1 MINLPYNLPHN
12 SFRLFFMFSKPSQT
26 VYTVSRLNREIR
38 TVLEQGFASLI
49 LTGEISNFIT
59 PASGHWYFSLKD
71 EKAQIKA
78 AMWRGNNRSQ
88 SYRPENGAQV
98 TVRAR
103 VSLYEPRGDYQ
114 LIVEHMEPAGE
125 GQLKQEFDALKMRLA
140 AEGLF
145 SSAYKKPLP
154 QNINRVGVI
163 TSATGAAIKDIL
175 TVLKRRAPQL
185 EVIIYPAMVQG
196 KEAHVHLINQIQ
208 LANARNEVDVL
219 IVGRGGGSLED
230 LWCFNHEQLARAI
243 YQSELPIVSA
253 VGHEI
258 DTTIS
263 DYVADVRAATPSAA
277 AELVSPNTQEL
288 HSKVIELINRLNNAF
303 KHDMADKRALATQSQ
318 HRLNLCHPR
327 NQLNQKAQRLD
338 ELTIALQQGMRN
350 RLYQQE
356 RTLNNL
362 TPRLMRQSPDKK
374 LSQASHQLMQIQT
387 RLEQAMQ
394 HKLQHAQNSLALQ
407 ASRLDSVSPLNVLAR
422 GYSITKT
429 PQGKV
434 VKSVNHIK
442 TGDVLITELADGAI
456 KSTVL

>member
-1 MINLPYNLPHN
+1 
-12 SFRLFFMFSKPSQT
+12 
-26 VYTVSRLNREIR
+26 
-38 TVLEQGFASLI
+38 
-49 LTGEISNFIT
+49 
-59 PASGHWYFSLKD
+59 
-71 EKAQIKA
+71 
-78 AMWRGNNRSQ
+78 
-88 SYRPENGAQV
+88 
-98 TVRAR
+98 
-103 VSLYEPRGDYQ
+103 
-114 LIVEHMEPAGE
+114 
-125 GQLKQEFDALKMRLA
+125 MRLA

-145 SSAYKKPLP
+145 SSAYKKLLP
-154 QNINRVGVI
+154 KNINRIGVI

-185 EVIIYPAMVQG
+185 DVIIYPAIVQG
-196 KEAHVHLINQIQ
+196 KEAHVHLINQIE
-208 LANARNEVDVL
+208 LANTRDEVDIL
-219 IVGRGGGSLED
+219 ILGRGGGSLED

-243 YQSELPIVSA
+243 YQSKLPIVSA

-288 HSKVIELINRLNNAF
+288 HSKVTQLINRLANAF
-303 KHDMADKRALATQSQ
+303 KHDIADKRALATQLQ

-327 NQLNQKAQRLD
+327 NQLNQKSQRLD
-338 ELTIALQQGMRN
+338 ELSIALHQAVRN

-356 RTLNNL
+356 RTIAQL

-374 LSQASHQLMQIQT
+374 LATANHQLAQLQARLNQAIQHQ
-387 RLEQAMQ
+387 LQQAN
-394 HKLQHAQNSLALQ
+394 NSLALQ

-434 VKSVNHIK
+434 IKSAMQVK
-442 TGDVLITELADGAI
+442 TGDILTTEFVDGAI
-456 KSTVL
+456 ESQVT

>member
-1 MINLPYNLPHN
+1 
-12 SFRLFFMFSKPSQT
+12 MFSKPSQT

-38 TVLEQGFASLI
+38 TVLEQGFASLV

-71 EKAQIKA
+71 DKAQIKA

-219 IVGRGGGSLED
+219 ILGRGGGSLED
-230 LWCFNHEQLARAI
+230 LWCFNHEQLARTI
-243 YQSELPIVSA
+243 YQSMLPIVSA

-288 HSKVIELINRLNNAF
+288 HNQVVALVNRLNNAF
-303 KHDMADKRALATQSQ
+303 KHDIADKRALATQLQ

-350 RLYQQE
+350 RLYLQE
-356 RTLNNL
+356 RALNNL
-362 TPRLMRQSPDKK
+362 IPRLMRQSPDKK
-374 LSQASHQLMQIQT
+374 LTQASHQLKQLQT
-387 RLEQAMQ
+387 RLEQAIQ
-394 HKLQHAQNSLALQ
+394 HKLQNAQNSLALQ
-407 ASRLDSVSPLNVLAR
+407 ASRLDSVSPLSVLAR

-434 VKSVNHIK
+434 VKSVEQIK
-442 TGDVLITELADGAI
+442 TGDVLITELSDGAV
-456 KSTVL
+456 KSTAL

>member
-1 MINLPYNLPHN
+1 
-12 SFRLFFMFSKPSQT
+12 MFSSSTKT

-38 TVLEQGFASLI
+38 VVLEQGFASLM

-71 EKAQIKA
+71 DKAQIKA
-78 AMWRGNNRSQ
+78 AMWRGNNRNQ

-125 GQLKQEFDALKMRLA
+125 GQLKQEFDQLKMRLA

-154 QNINRVGVI
+154 QNINRIGII

-196 KEAHVHLINQIQ
+196 KEAHQYLINQIE

-219 IVGRGGGSLED
+219 ILGRGGGSLED
-230 LWCFNHEQLARAI
+230 LWCFNHEHLARAI
-243 YQSELPIVSA
+243 YRSNLPIISA

-263 DYVADVRAATPSAA
+263 DYVADMRAPTPSAA

-288 HSKVIELINRLNNAF
+288 HNNVAQLINRLNNAF
-303 KHDMADKRALATQSQ
+303 KHALATQRALATQLH

-327 NQLNQKAQRLD
+327 NQLSQKSQRLD
-338 ELTIALQQGMRN
+338 ELSIALNQAMRN

-356 RTLNNL
+356 RALNTV

-374 LSQASHQLMQIQT
+374 LAQASYQLSQLRARLNQVIEHQLQ
-387 RLEQAMQ
+387 QAN
-394 HKLQHAQNSLALQ
+394 NSLSLQ
-407 ASRLDSVSPLNVLAR
+407 ASKLDSVSPLNVLAR

-429 PQGKV
+429 QQGKV
-434 VKSVNHIK
+434 VKSAANVK
-442 TGDVLITELADGAI
+442 TGDIVITELVDGNVESQVI
-456 KSTVL
+456 

>member
-1 MINLPYNLPHN
+1 
-12 SFRLFFMFSKPSQT
+12 MFSKPSQT

-38 TVLEQGFASLI
+38 TVLEQGFASLV
-49 LTGEISNFIT
+49 LTGEISNFIA

-71 EKAQIKA
+71 DKAQIKA

-98 TVRAR
+98 TVKAR

-154 QNINRVGVI
+154 QNINRIGVI

-196 KEAHVHLINQIQ
+196 KEAHIHLINQIE
-208 LANARNEVDVL
+208 LANARNEVDIL
-219 IVGRGGGSLED
+219 ILGRGGGSLED

-243 YQSELPIVSA
+243 HNSDLPIISA

-263 DYVADVRAATPSAA
+263 DYVADMRAPTPSAA

-288 HSKVIELINRLNNAF
+288 HSKVTQLINRLNNAF
-303 KHDMADKRALATQSQ
+303 KHSIADKRALATQLQ

-338 ELTIALQQGMRN
+338 ELSIALQQAMQS

-374 LSQASHQLMQIQT
+374 LAQASHQLSQLQARLNQAIQQQ
-387 RLEQAMQ
+387 LQQAN
-394 HKLQHAQNSLALQ
+394 NSLALQ
-407 ASRLDSVSPLNVLAR
+407 ASKLDSVSPLNVLAR

-429 PQGKV
+429 QQGKV
-434 VKSVNHIK
+434 VKSVGQIK
-442 TGDVLITELADGAI
+442 AGDVLVTELFDGSVE
-456 KSTVL
+456 STAL

>member
-1 MINLPYNLPHN
+1 
-12 SFRLFFMFSKPSQT
+12 MFSKPSQA

-38 TVLEQGFASLI
+38 TILEQGFASLV

-71 EKAQIKA
+71 DKAQIKA
-78 AMWRGNNRSQ
+78 AMWRGNNRNQ
-88 SYRPENGAQV
+88 SYRPVNGAQV
-98 TVRAR
+98 TVKAR

-145 SSAYKKPLP
+145 SSAHKQPLP
-154 QNINRVGVI
+154 QNINRIGVI

-196 KEAHVHLINQIQ
+196 KEAHVHLINQIE
-208 LANARNEVDVL
+208 LANARDEVDVL
-219 IVGRGGGSLED
+219 ILGRGGGSLED

-243 YQSELPIVSA
+243 FKSELPIVSA

-288 HSKVIELINRLNNAF
+288 HNKVTQLVNRLSNAF
-303 KHDMADKRALATQSQ
+303 KHGLADKRALATQLQ

-327 NQLNQKAQRLD
+327 NQLNQKSQRLD
-338 ELTIALQQGMRN
+338 ELSIALQQAMRN

-374 LSQASHQLMQIQT
+374 LATASHQLSQLQARLNQAIQHQ
-387 RLEQAMQ
+387 LQQAN
-394 HKLQHAQNSLALQ
+394 NSLALQ

-429 PQGKV
+429 QQGKV
-434 VKSVNHIK
+434 VKSVGQIK
-442 TGDVLITELADGAI
+442 TGDVLITELVDGSI
-456 KSTVL
+456 ESQVIPIT

>member
-1 MINLPYNLPHN
+1 
-12 SFRLFFMFSKPSQT
+12 MFSKPSQT

-38 TVLEQGFASLI
+38 TVLEQGFASLV
-49 LTGEISNFIT
+49 LTGEISNFIA

-71 EKAQIKA
+71 DKAQIKA

-98 TVRAR
+98 TVKAR

-154 QNINRVGVI
+154 QNINRIGVI

-196 KEAHVHLINQIQ
+196 KEAHIHLINQIE
-208 LANARNEVDVL
+208 LANARNEVDIL
-219 IVGRGGGSLED
+219 ILGRGGGSLED

-243 YQSELPIVSA
+243 HNSDLPIISA

-263 DYVADVRAATPSAA
+263 DYVADMRAPTPSAA

-288 HSKVIELINRLNNAF
+288 HSKVTQLINRLNNAF
-303 KHDMADKRALATQSQ
+303 KHSIADKRALATQLQ

-338 ELTIALQQGMRN
+338 ELSIALQQAMQS

-362 TPRLMRQSPDKK
+362 RPRLMRQSPDKK
-374 LSQASHQLMQIQT
+374 LAQASHQLSQLQARLNQAIQQQ
-387 RLEQAMQ
+387 LQQAN
-394 HKLQHAQNSLALQ
+394 NSLALQ
-407 ASRLDSVSPLNVLAR
+407 ASKLDSVSPLNVLAR

-429 PQGKV
+429 QQGKV
-434 VKSVNHIK
+434 VKSVGQIK
-442 TGDVLITELADGAI
+442 AGDVLVTELVDGSV
-456 KSTVL
+456 KSTAL

>member
-1 MINLPYNLPHN
+1 
-12 SFRLFFMFSKPSQT
+12 MFSKPSQA

-38 TVLEQGFASLI
+38 TILEQGFASLV

-71 EKAQIKA
+71 DKAQIKA
-78 AMWRGNNRSQ
+78 AMWRGNNRNQ
-88 SYRPENGAQV
+88 SYRPVNGAQV
-98 TVRAR
+98 TVKAR

-145 SSAYKKPLP
+145 SSAHKQPLP
-154 QNINRVGVI
+154 QNINRIGVI

-196 KEAHVHLINQIQ
+196 KEAHVHLINQIE
-208 LANARNEVDVL
+208 LANARDEVDVL
-219 IVGRGGGSLED
+219 ILGRGGGSLED

-243 YQSELPIVSA
+243 FKSELPIVSA

-288 HSKVIELINRLNNAF
+288 HNKVTQLVNRLSNAF
-303 KHDMADKRALATQSQ
+303 KHGIADKRALATQLQ

-327 NQLNQKAQRLD
+327 NQLNQKSQRLD
-338 ELTIALQQGMRN
+338 ELSIALQQAMRN

-374 LSQASHQLMQIQT
+374 LATANHQLTQIQA
-387 RLEQAMQ
+387 RLNQAIQ
-394 HKLQHAQNSLALQ
+394 HQLQQANNNLALQ

-422 GYSITKT
+422 GYSITKNEKN
-429 PQGKV
+429 KV
-434 VKSVNHIK
+434 VKSV
-442 TGDVLITELADGAI
+442 GDVKAGDTLITEFVDGVVH
-456 KSTVL
+456 SQVHS

>member
-1 MINLPYNLPHN
+1 
-12 SFRLFFMFSKPSQT
+12 MFSKPSQT

-38 TVLEQGFASLI
+38 TVLEQGFASLV
-49 LTGEISNFIT
+49 LTGEISNFIA

-71 EKAQIKA
+71 DKAQIKA

-98 TVRAR
+98 TVKAR

-154 QNINRVGVI
+154 QNINRIGVI

-196 KEAHVHLINQIQ
+196 KEGHIHLINQIE
-208 LANARNEVDVL
+208 LANARNEVDIL
-219 IVGRGGGSLED
+219 ILGRGGGSLED
-230 LWCFNHEQLARAI
+230 MWCFNHEQLARAI
-243 YQSELPIVSA
+243 HNSDLPIISA

-263 DYVADVRAATPSAA
+263 DYVADMRAPTPSAA

-288 HSKVIELINRLNNAF
+288 HSKVTQLINRLNNAF
-303 KHDMADKRALATQSQ
+303 KHSIADKRALATQLQ

-338 ELTIALQQGMRN
+338 ELSIALQQAMQS

-374 LSQASHQLMQIQT
+374 LAQASHQLSQLQARLNQAIQQQ
-387 RLEQAMQ
+387 LQQAN
-394 HKLQHAQNSLALQ
+394 NSLALQ
-407 ASRLDSVSPLNVLAR
+407 ASKLDSVSPLNVLAR

-429 PQGKV
+429 QQGKV
-434 VKSVNHIK
+434 VKSVGQIK
-442 TGDVLITELADGAI
+442 AGDVLVTELVDGSV
-456 KSTVL
+456 KSTAL

>member
-303 KHDMADKRALATQSQ
+303 KHDMADKRALATQLQ

-434 VKSVNHIK
+434 VKSVDHIK

>member
-1 MINLPYNLPHN
+1 
-12 SFRLFFMFSKPSQT
+12 MFSKPSQA

-38 TVLEQGFASLI
+38 TILEQGFASLV

-71 EKAQIKA
+71 DKAQIKA
-78 AMWRGNNRSQ
+78 AMWRGNNRNQ
-88 SYRPENGAQV
+88 SYRPVNGAQV
-98 TVRAR
+98 TVKAR

-145 SSAYKKPLP
+145 SSAHKQPLP
-154 QNINRVGVI
+154 QNINRIGVI

-175 TVLKRRAPQL
+175 TALKRRAPQL

-196 KEAHVHLINQIQ
+196 KEAHVHLINQIE
-208 LANARNEVDVL
+208 LANTRDEVDVL
-219 IVGRGGGSLED
+219 ILGRGGGSLED

-243 YQSELPIVSA
+243 FKSELPIVSA

-288 HSKVIELINRLNNAF
+288 HNKVKQLVNRLSNAF
-303 KHDMADKRALATQSQ
+303 KHGIADKRALATQLQ

-327 NQLNQKAQRLD
+327 NQLNQKSQRLD
-338 ELTIALQQGMRN
+338 ELSIALQQAMRN

-374 LSQASHQLMQIQT
+374 LATASHQLSQLQARLNQAIQHQ
-387 RLEQAMQ
+387 LQQAN
-394 HKLQHAQNSLALQ
+394 NSLALQ

-429 PQGKV
+429 QQGKV
-434 VKSVNHIK
+434 VKSVGQIK
-442 TGDVLITELADGAI
+442 TGDVLITELVDGSI
-456 KSTVL
+456 ESQVIPVT

>member
-1 MINLPYNLPHN
+1 ML
-12 SFRLFFMFSKPSQT
+12 SKPSQT

-38 TVLEQGFASLI
+38 TVLELGFASLV
-49 LTGEISNFIT
+49 LTGEISNFIA

-71 EKAQIKA
+71 DKAQIKA

-98 TVRAR
+98 TVKAR

-154 QNINRVGVI
+154 QNINRIGVI

-196 KEAHVHLINQIQ
+196 KEAHIHLINQIE
-208 LANARNEVDVL
+208 LANARNEVDIL
-219 IVGRGGGSLED
+219 ILGRGGGSLED
-230 LWCFNHEQLARAI
+230 MWCFNHEQLARAI
-243 YQSELPIVSA
+243 HNSDLPIISA

-263 DYVADVRAATPSAA
+263 DYVADMRAPTPSAA

-288 HSKVIELINRLNNAF
+288 HSKVTQLINRLNNAF
-303 KHDMADKRALATQSQ
+303 KHSIADKRALATQLQ

-338 ELTIALQQGMRN
+338 ELSIALQQAMQS

-374 LSQASHQLMQIQT
+374 LAQASHQLSQLQARLNQAIQQQ
-387 RLEQAMQ
+387 LQQAN
-394 HKLQHAQNSLALQ
+394 NSLALQ
-407 ASRLDSVSPLNVLAR
+407 ASKLDSVSPLNVLAR

-429 PQGKV
+429 QQGKV
-434 VKSVNHIK
+434 VKSVGQIK
-442 TGDVLITELADGAI
+442 AGDVLVTELVDGSV
-456 KSTVL
+456 KSTAL

>member
-1 MINLPYNLPHN
+1 
-12 SFRLFFMFSKPSQT
+12 MFSKPSQA

-38 TVLEQGFASLI
+38 TILEQGFASLV

-71 EKAQIKA
+71 DKAQIKA
-78 AMWRGNNRSQ
+78 AMWRGNNRNQ
-88 SYRPENGAQV
+88 SYRPVNGAQV
-98 TVRAR
+98 TVKAR

-145 SSAYKKPLP
+145 SSAHKQPLP
-154 QNINRVGVI
+154 QNINRIGVI

-196 KEAHVHLINQIQ
+196 KEAHVHLINQIE
-208 LANARNEVDVL
+208 LANTRDEVDVL
-219 IVGRGGGSLED
+219 ILGRGGGSLED

-243 YQSELPIVSA
+243 FKSELPIVSA

-288 HSKVIELINRLNNAF
+288 HNKVTQLVNRLSNAF
-303 KHDMADKRALATQSQ
+303 KHGIADKRALATQLQ

-327 NQLNQKAQRLD
+327 NQLNQKSQRLD
-338 ELTIALQQGMRN
+338 ELSIALQQAMRN

-374 LSQASHQLMQIQT
+374 LATASHQLTQIQA
-387 RLEQAMQ
+387 RLNQAIQ
-394 HKLQHAQNSLALQ
+394 HQLQQANNNLALQ

-422 GYSITKT
+422 GYSITKNEKN
-429 PQGKV
+429 KV
-434 VKSVNHIK
+434 VKSV
-442 TGDVLITELADGAI
+442 GDVKAGDTLITEFVDGVVH
-456 KSTVL
+456 SQVHS

>member
-1 MINLPYNLPHN
+1 
-12 SFRLFFMFSKPSQT
+12 MFSKPSQT

-208 LANARNEVDVL
+208 LANARNEVDIL
-219 IVGRGGGSLED
+219 ILGRGGGSLED

-288 HSKVIELINRLNNAF
+288 HGKVIELINRLNNAF
-303 KHDMADKRALATQSQ
+303 KHDMADKRALATQLQ

-429 PQGKV
+429 QQGKV
-434 VKSVNHIK
+434 VKSVDHIK

>member
-1 MINLPYNLPHN
+1 
-12 SFRLFFMFSKPSQT
+12 MFSKPSQT

-88 SYRPENGAQV
+88 SYRPENGTQV

-288 HSKVIELINRLNNAF
+288 HGKVIELINRLNNAF
-303 KHDMADKRALATQSQ
+303 KHDMADKRALATQLQ

-327 NQLNQKAQRLD
+327 NQLNQKTQRLD

-387 RLEQAMQ
+387 RLEQAIQ

-429 PQGKV
+429 QQGKV
-434 VKSVNHIK
+434 IKSVDHIK

>member
-1 MINLPYNLPHN
+1 
-12 SFRLFFMFSKPSQT
+12 MFSKPSQT

-88 SYRPENGAQV
+88 SYRPENGTQV

-288 HSKVIELINRLNNAF
+288 HGKVIELINRLNNAF
-303 KHDMADKRALATQSQ
+303 KHDMADKRALATELQ

-327 NQLNQKAQRLD
+327 NQLNQKTQRLD

-429 PQGKV
+429 QQGKV
-434 VKSVNHIK
+434 IKSVDHIK

>member
-1 MINLPYNLPHN
+1 
-12 SFRLFFMFSKPSQT
+12 MFSKPSQT

-38 TVLEQGFASLI
+38 TVLEQGFASLV
-49 LTGEISNFIT
+49 LTGEISNFIA

-71 EKAQIKA
+71 DKAQIKA

-98 TVRAR
+98 TVKAR

-154 QNINRVGVI
+154 NNINRIGVI

-196 KEAHVHLINQIQ
+196 KEAHIHLINQIE
-208 LANARNEVDVL
+208 LANTRNEVDIL
-219 IVGRGGGSLED
+219 ILGRGGGSLED
-230 LWCFNHEQLARAI
+230 MWCFNHEQLARAI
-243 YQSELPIVSA
+243 HNSDLPIISA

-263 DYVADVRAATPSAA
+263 DYVADMRAPTPSAA

-288 HSKVIELINRLNNAF
+288 HSKVTQLINRLNNAF
-303 KHDMADKRALATQSQ
+303 KHSIADKRALATQLQ

-327 NQLNQKAQRLD
+327 NQLNQKTQRLD
-338 ELTIALQQGMRN
+338 ELSIALQQAMQS

-374 LSQASHQLMQIQT
+374 LAQASHQLSQLQARLDQAIQQQ
-387 RLEQAMQ
+387 LQQAN
-394 HKLQHAQNSLALQ
+394 NSLALQ
-407 ASRLDSVSPLNVLAR
+407 ASKLDSVSPLNVLAR

-429 PQGKV
+429 QQGKV
-434 VKSVNHIK
+434 VKSVGQIK
-442 TGDVLITELADGAI
+442 AGDVLVTELVDGSI
-456 KSTVL
+456 KSTAL

>member
-1 MINLPYNLPHN
+1 
-12 SFRLFFMFSKPSQT
+12 
-26 VYTVSRLNREIR
+26 
-38 TVLEQGFASLI
+38 
-49 LTGEISNFIT
+49 
-59 PASGHWYFSLKD
+59 
-71 EKAQIKA
+71 
-78 AMWRGNNRSQ
+78 
-88 SYRPENGAQV
+88 
-98 TVRAR
+98 
-103 VSLYEPRGDYQ
+103 
-114 LIVEHMEPAGE
+114 
-125 GQLKQEFDALKMRLA
+125 MRLA

-154 QNINRVGVI
+154 QNINRIGVI

-196 KEAHVHLINQIQ
+196 KEAHLHLINQIE
-208 LANARNEVDVL
+208 LANARDEVDVL
-219 IVGRGGGSLED
+219 ILGRGGGSLED

-243 YQSELPIVSA
+243 FESELPIVSA

-288 HSKVIELINRLNNAF
+288 HNKVTQLVNRLSNAF
-303 KHDMADKRALATQSQ
+303 KHGIADKRALATQLQ

-327 NQLNQKAQRLD
+327 SQLSQKSQRLD
-338 ELTIALQQGMRN
+338 ELSIALQQAMRN

-374 LSQASHQLMQIQT
+374 LASASHQLSQLQARLNQAIQHQ
-387 RLEQAMQ
+387 LQQAN
-394 HKLQHAQNSLALQ
+394 NSLALQ

-429 PQGKV
+429 QQGKV
-434 VKSVNHIK
+434 VKSVGQIK
-442 TGDVLITELADGAI
+442 TGDVLVTELVDGSI
-456 KSTVL
+456 ESQII

>member
-1 MINLPYNLPHN
+1 
-12 SFRLFFMFSKPSQT
+12 MFSKPSQT

-154 QNINRVGVI
+154 LNINRVGVI

-303 KHDMADKRALATQSQ
+303 KHDMADKRALATQLQ

-434 VKSVNHIK
+434 VKSVDHIK

>member
-1 MINLPYNLPHN
+1 
-12 SFRLFFMFSKPSQT
+12 MFSKPSQT

-38 TVLEQGFASLI
+38 ALLEQGFASLI
-49 LTGEISNFIT
+49 LTGEISNFIA

-71 EKAQIKA
+71 DKAQIKA
-78 AMWRGNNRSQ
+78 AMWRGNNRNQ
-88 SYRPENGAQV
+88 SYRPINGAQV
-98 TVRAR
+98 TVKAR

-154 QNINRVGVI
+154 QNINRIGVI
-163 TSATGAAIKDIL
+163 TSPTGAAIKDIL

-185 EVIIYPAMVQG
+185 EVVIYPAMVQG
-196 KEAHVHLINQIQ
+196 KEAHGHLIKQIE
-208 LANARNEVDVL
+208 LANLRNEVDVIIL
-219 IVGRGGGSLED
+219 GRGGGSLED

-243 YQSELPIVSA
+243 YQSALPIVSA

-288 HSKVIELINRLNNAF
+288 HNRVNQLISRLANAF
-303 KHDMADKRALATQSQ
+303 KHDIADKRALATQLQ

-327 NQLNQKAQRLD
+327 NQLNQKSQRLD
-338 ELTIALQQGMRN
+338 ELSIALQQAMRQ

-356 RTLNNL
+356 RVLANL

-374 LSQASHQLMQIQT
+374 LANANHQLAQLHARLNQAIQ
-387 RLEQAMQ
+387 QQ
-394 HKLQHAQNSLALQ
+394 LQHANNNLALQ

-422 GYSITKT
+422 GYSITKAA
-429 PQGKV
+429 QNKV
-434 VKSVNHIK
+434 VKSVEDVK
-442 TGDVLITELADGAI
+442 VGDVLITELVDGQVISKVEA
-456 KSTVL
+456 

>member
-1 MINLPYNLPHN
+1 
-12 SFRLFFMFSKPSQT
+12 MFSKPSQT

-88 SYRPENGAQV
+88 SYRPENGTQV

-288 HSKVIELINRLNNAF
+288 HGKVIELINRLNNAF
-303 KHDMADKRALATQSQ
+303 KHDMADKRALATQLQ

-327 NQLNQKAQRLD
+327 NQLNQKTQRLD

-429 PQGKV
+429 QQGKV
-434 VKSVNHIK
+434 VKSVDHIK

>member
-1 MINLPYNLPHN
+1 
-12 SFRLFFMFSKPSQT
+12 MFSKPSQA

-38 TVLEQGFASLI
+38 TILEQGFASLV

-71 EKAQIKA
+71 DKAQIKA
-78 AMWRGNNRSQ
+78 AMWRGNNRNQ
-88 SYRPENGAQV
+88 SYRPVNGAQV
-98 TVRAR
+98 TVKAR

-145 SSAYKKPLP
+145 SSAHKQPLP
-154 QNINRVGVI
+154 QNINRIGVI

-196 KEAHVHLINQIQ
+196 KEAHVHLINQIE
-208 LANARNEVDVL
+208 LANARDEVDVL
-219 IVGRGGGSLED
+219 ILGRGGGSLED

-243 YQSELPIVSA
+243 FKSELPIVSA

-288 HSKVIELINRLNNAF
+288 HNKVTQLVNRLSNAF
-303 KHDMADKRALATQSQ
+303 KHGIADKRAQATQLQ

-327 NQLNQKAQRLD
+327 NQLNQKSQRLD
-338 ELTIALQQGMRN
+338 ELSIALQQAMRN

-374 LSQASHQLMQIQT
+374 LATANHQLAQIQA
-387 RLEQAMQ
+387 RLNQAIQ
-394 HKLQHAQNSLALQ
+394 HQLQQANNNLALQ

-422 GYSITKT
+422 GYSITKNEKN
-429 PQGKV
+429 KV
-434 VKSVNHIK
+434 VKSV
-442 TGDVLITELADGAI
+442 GDVKAGDTLITEFVDGVVH
-456 KSTVL
+456 SQVHS

>member
-1 MINLPYNLPHN
+1 
-12 SFRLFFMFSKPSQT
+12 MFSKPSQT

-38 TVLEQGFASLI
+38 TLLEQGFASLV

-71 EKAQIKA
+71 DKAQIKA
-78 AMWRGNNRSQ
+78 AMWRGNNRNQ
-88 SYRPENGAQV
+88 SYRPANGAQV
-98 TVRAR
+98 TVKAR

-145 SSAYKKPLP
+145 SSAHKQPLP
-154 QNINRVGVI
+154 QNINRIGVI

-196 KEAHVHLINQIQ
+196 KEAHLHLINQIE
-208 LANARNEVDVL
+208 LANARDEVDVL
-219 IVGRGGGSLED
+219 ILGRGGGSLED

-243 YQSELPIVSA
+243 FKSELPIVSA

-288 HSKVIELINRLNNAF
+288 HNKVTQLVNRLSNAF
-303 KHDMADKRALATQSQ
+303 KHGIADKRALATQLQ

-327 NQLNQKAQRLD
+327 NQLNQKTQRLD
-338 ELTIALQQGMRN
+338 ELSIALQQAMRN

-374 LSQASHQLMQIQT
+374 LATANHILTQLHARLNQAIQHQLQ
-387 RLEQAMQ
+387 QA
-394 HKLQHAQNSLALQ
+394 NNNLALQ
-407 ASRLDSVSPLNVLAR
+407 ASKLDSVSPLNVLAR
-422 GYSITKT
+422 GYSITKNEKN
-429 PQGKV
+429 KV
-434 VKSVNHIK
+434 VKSVSDVK
-442 TGDVLITELADGAI
+442 AGDALITELVDGVI
-456 KSTVL
+456 HSKVVS

>member
-1 MINLPYNLPHN
+1 
-12 SFRLFFMFSKPSQT
+12 MFSKPSQT

-196 KEAHVHLINQIQ
+196 KDAHVHLINQIQ

-288 HSKVIELINRLNNAF
+288 HGKVIELINRLNNAF
-303 KHDMADKRALATQSQ
+303 KHDMADKRALATQLQ

-429 PQGKV
+429 QQGKV
-434 VKSVNHIK
+434 VKSVDHIK

>member
-1 MINLPYNLPHN
+1 ML
-12 SFRLFFMFSKPSQT
+12 SKPSQT

-38 TVLEQGFASLI
+38 TVLEQGFASLV
-49 LTGEISNFIT
+49 LTGEISNFIA

-71 EKAQIKA
+71 DKAQIKA

-98 TVRAR
+98 TVKAR

-154 QNINRVGVI
+154 QNINRIGVI

-196 KEAHVHLINQIQ
+196 KEAHIHLINQIE
-208 LANARNEVDVL
+208 LSNARNEVDIL
-219 IVGRGGGSLED
+219 ILGRGGGSLED
-230 LWCFNHEQLARAI
+230 MWCFNHEQLARAI
-243 YQSELPIVSA
+243 HNSDLPIISA

-263 DYVADVRAATPSAA
+263 DYVADMRAPTPSAA

-288 HSKVIELINRLNNAF
+288 HSKVTQLINRLNNAF
-303 KHDMADKRALATQSQ
+303 KHSIADKRALATQLQ

-338 ELTIALQQGMRN
+338 ELSIALQQAMQS
-350 RLYQQE
+350 RLYLQE

-374 LSQASHQLMQIQT
+374 LAQASHQLSQLQARLNQAIQQQ
-387 RLEQAMQ
+387 LQQAN
-394 HKLQHAQNSLALQ
+394 NSLALQ
-407 ASRLDSVSPLNVLAR
+407 ASKLDSVSPLNVLAR

-429 PQGKV
+429 QQGKV
-434 VKSVNHIK
+434 VKSVGQIK
-442 TGDVLITELADGAI
+442 AGDVLVTELVDGSI
-456 KSTVL
+456 KSTAL